1 MMMRILYNAIYLLG
15 TIALLYNTSFAQQ
28 GQPQLDLRWK
38 PYISLNKYMQ
48 PFWRAD
54 TIHDETVMM
63 INNKNLISGHLLFE
77 AEKIVAVKAADL
89 SIDFKEGNDW
99 VYRNGELSLTAHSK
113 IPSIKKED
121 LVFETEKPNWSMTG
135 KKKGTYVLF
144 NEGSYFPS
152 MQIAVTYIPLK
163 RRKWKGVLPV
173 YNEKLLPLSI
183 NKLQNKQPIKI
194 VFYGNSIET
203 GANSSAFINRPPF
216 MPGWPELIVYNLRS
230 HYDAPVDF
238 SNQSVG
244 GMLAQWGA
252 DNAAERVVPQK
263 PDLVIIGF
271 GMNDGTF
278 KVSPEKYRNN
288 IKSIIAIVRE
298 KHPPT
303 EFILIAP
310 MLPNPHAVQNGLQA
324 LYKAELESLAGHGI
338 VVANITSLHHYLLQ
352 KKSYQDMTGNNVNHP
367 NDYLARWYA
376 QFIDALL
383 IK

>member
-1 MMMRILYNAIYLLG
+1 MKTLFRTIYLWCI
-15 TIALLYNTSFAQQ
+15 IALLYNPGFAQQ
-28 GQPQLDLRWK
+28 RQFQWDLRWK

-63 INNKNLISGHLLFE
+63 IKDKNLISGHLLFK
-77 AEKIVAVKAADL
+77 AAKIIAVKAADL

-99 VYRNGELSLTAHSK
+99 LYRNGELRLTVHSK
-113 IPSIKKED
+113 IPFIKKED
-121 LVFETEKPNWSMTG
+121 LIFKSEKPNWSMTG

-144 NEGSYFPS
+144 NEGSYFSS
-152 MQIAVTYIPLK
+152 MQIAVTYIPVK
-163 RRKWKGVLPV
+163 RIKWSGLLPV
-173 YNEKLLPLSI
+173 YNDNLLPLSI
-183 NKLQNKQPIKI
+183 KRLQNKQSVKI

-203 GANSSAFINRPPF
+203 GANSSAFLNRPPF
-216 MPGWPELIVYNLRS
+216 MPSWPELIVCKLREYYS
-230 HYDAPVDF
+230 APVDF

-252 DNAAERVVPQK
+252 DKAAERVVPQK

-278 KVSPEKYRNN
+278 KVSPEKYKSN
-288 IKSIIAIVRE
+288 INSIIVTVRE
-298 KHPPT
+298 QYPST

-310 MLPNPHAVQNGLQA
+310 MLANPHASQNGLQS
-324 LYKAELESLAGHGI
+324 LYKNELDKLTGNGI
-338 VVANITSLHHYLLQ
+338 AVADITSLHRYLLR

-376 QFIDALL
+376 QLITALL